1 MGEKVEV
8 IKDRLYWTC
17 IRTAPVESKDSHF
30 FCTDDTLT
38 YDPYYSDFGPLNT
51 ACVCRYCRLLTA
63 KLNDPSLANKV
74 IFHCCRQSADTR
86 ANSVFLI
93 CTWLQLC
100 QGKTPEEAFRPFL
113 GLRPGLMPYRDASLG
128 PSTFQLTVPH
138 CLAGLERA
146 VHFGWF
152 DLDTFD
158 PDEYEHYERVEN
170 GDFNWIVPGFFLS
183 FSGPT
188 QTPIAYVDG
197 VKTNTPETYFD
208 YYRKNGITG
217 IIRFNNKVYDRKKF
231 LDAGF
236 NHYDMYTLPTARL
249 GPAPNPTA
257 HARYPPLQVLCRR
270 RQPDRC
276 DHQAVHRGVRERA
289 RSGRRARRPLQG
301 GARADGDAAVALPDE
316 ALWDDDA

>member
-1 MGEKVEV
+1 M
-8 IKDRLYWTC
+8 
-17 IRTAPVESKDSHF
+17 
-30 FCTDDTLT
+30 
-38 YDPYYSDFGPLNT
+38 
-51 ACVCRYCRLLTA
+51 
-63 KLNDPSLANKV
+63 
-74 IFHCCRQSADTR
+74 
-86 ANSVFLI
+86 
-93 CTWLQLC
+93 
-100 QGKTPEEAFRPFL
+100 
-113 GLRPGLMPYRDASLG
+113 
-128 PSTFQLTVPH
+128 PH

-236 NHYDMYTLPTARL
+236 NHTSACTPATPEGRASLPGRRGMTTDGGWGRWGSGRGGMGAAGRERL
-249 GPAPNPTA
+249 VAVFA
-257 HARYPPLQVLCRR
+257 SAAAPPLAM
-270 RQPDRC
+270 C
-276 DHQAVHRGVRERA
+276 DFGWRAGAGETFGEAWCGLGVP
-289 RSGRRARRPLQG
+289 STCVTGIN
-301 GARADGDAAVALPDE
+301 
-316 ALWDDDA
+316 

>member
-236 NHYDMYTLPTARL
+236 NHYDMYVADGAIGSRPKPHTSRPISPVAGTLPTAATRPMRSSS
-249 GPAPNPTA
+249 GSSRC
-257 HARYPPLQVLCRR
+257 ARTSTRR
-270 RQPDRC
+270 
-276 DHQAVHRGVRERA
+276 AA
-289 RSGRRARRPLQG
+289 RSPSTARRGSG
-301 GARADGDAAVALPDE
+301 GRGRCSRST
-316 ALWDDDA
+316 

>member
-63 KLNDPSLANKV
+63 KLNDPALANKV

-236 NHYDMYTLPTARL
+236 NHYDMYVADGAIGSRPKPHTSRPISPVAGTLPTAATRPMRSSS
-249 GPAPNPTA
+249 GSSRC
-257 HARYPPLQVLCRR
+257 ARTSTRR
-270 RQPDRC
+270 
-276 DHQAVHRGVRERA
+276 AA
-289 RSGRRARRPLQG
+289 RSPSTARRGSG
-301 GARADGDAAVALPDE
+301 GRGRCSRST
-316 ALWDDDA
+316 

>member
-17 IRTAPVESKDSHF
+17 IRTAPVESAGSHF

-208 YYRKNGITG
+208 YYRKTGITG

-236 NHYDMYTLPTARL
+236 NHYDMCFADGAIGSRPKPHTSRPISPVAGTLPTAATRPMRSSS
-249 GPAPNPTA
+249 GSSRC
-257 HARYPPLQVLCRR
+257 ARTSTRR
-270 RQPDRC
+270 
-276 DHQAVHRGVRERA
+276 AA
-289 RSGRRARRPLQG
+289 RSPSTARRGSG
-301 GARADGDAAVALPDE
+301 GRGRCSRST
-316 ALWDDDA
+316 

>member
-236 NHYDMYTLPTARL
+236 NHYDMCFAAGAMGSRPKPHTSRPISPVAGTLPTAATRPMRSSS
-249 GPAPNPTA
+249 GSSRCARTSTRRAARSPSTA
-257 HARYPPLQVLCRR
+257 RRGSGGRGRCRR
-270 RQPDRC
+270 
-276 DHQAVHRGVRERA
+276 
-289 RSGRRARRPLQG
+289 ST
-301 GARADGDAAVALPDE
+301 
-316 ALWDDDA
+316 

>member
-63 KLNDPSLANKV
+63 KLNDPALANKV

-236 NHYDMYTLPTARL
+236 NHYDMYFADGAIGSRPKPHTSRPISPVAGTLPTAATRPMRSSS
-249 GPAPNPTA
+249 GSSRC
-257 HARYPPLQVLCRR
+257 ARTSTRR
-270 RQPDRC
+270 
-276 DHQAVHRGVRERA
+276 AA
-289 RSGRRARRPLQG
+289 RSPSTARRGSG
-301 GARADGDAAVALPDE
+301 GRGRCSRST
-316 ALWDDDA
+316 

>member
-1 MGEKVEV
+1 MLLDE
-8 IKDRLYWTC
+8 L
-17 IRTAPVESKDSHF
+17 APE
-30 FCTDDTLT
+30 
-38 YDPYYSDFGPLNT
+38 
-51 ACVCRYCRLLTA
+51 
-63 KLNDPSLANKV
+63 
-74 IFHCCRQSADTR
+74 
-86 ANSVFLI
+86 NS
-93 CTWLQLC
+93 
-100 QGKTPEEAFRPFL
+100 R
-113 GLRPGLMPYRDASLG
+113 RSLG

-236 NHYDMYTLPTARL
+236 NHTSACPARDPRGAAFFAVPCRGGGSTDGGEVGGSGRGGGMGAA
-249 GPAPNPTA
+249 GPPNVWSPYSPPA
-257 HARYPPLQVLCRR
+257 AAPPLAMCDFLAGGQGPERR
-270 RQPDRC
+270 L
-276 DHQAVHRGVRERA
+276 AKRGVGWACRLR
-289 RSGRRARRPLQG
+289 
-301 GARADGDAAVALPDE
+301 V
-316 ALWDDDA
+316 

>member
-63 KLNDPSLANKV
+63 KLNDPALANKV

-236 NHYDMYTLPTARL
+236 NHYDMYVADGAIGSRPKPHTSRPISPVAGTLPTAATR
-249 GPAPNPTA
+249 PTRSSSGSSRC
-257 HARYPPLQVLCRR
+257 ARTSTRR
-270 RQPDRC
+270 
-276 DHQAVHRGVRERA
+276 AA
-289 RSGRRARRPLQG
+289 RSPSTARRGSG
-301 GARADGDAAVALPDE
+301 GRGRCSRST
-316 ALWDDDA
+316 

>member
-236 NHYDMYTLPTARL
+236 NHYDMYVADGAIGSRPKPHTSRPISPVAGTLPTAATRPMRSSS
-249 GPAPNPTA
+249 GSSRCARTSTRRAARSPSTA
-257 HARYPPLQVLCRR
+257 RRGSGGRGRCRR
-270 RQPDRC
+270 
-276 DHQAVHRGVRERA
+276 
-289 RSGRRARRPLQG
+289 ST
-301 GARADGDAAVALPDE
+301 
-316 ALWDDDA
+316 

>member
-63 KLNDPSLANKV
+63 KLNDPALANKV

-236 NHYDMYTLPTARL
+236 NHYDMYALPTARL
-249 GPAPNPTA
+249 GHAPNPT
-257 HARYPPLQVLCRR
+257 
-270 RQPDRC
+270 
-276 DHQAVHRGVRERA
+276 
-289 RSGRRARRPLQG
+289 
-301 GARADGDAAVALPDE
+301 
-316 ALWDDDA
+316 

>member
-100 QGKTPEEAFRPFL
+100 QGKTPEEAFRPIL

-208 YYRKNGITG
+208 YFRKNGITG

-236 NHYDMYTLPTARL
+236 NHYDMYVADGAIGSRPKPHTSRPISPVAGTLPTAATRPMRSSS
-249 GPAPNPTA
+249 GSSRC
-257 HARYPPLQVLCRR
+257 ARTST
-270 RQPDRC
+270 
-276 DHQAVHRGVRERA
+276 HRAA
-289 RSGRRARRPLQG
+289 RSPSTARRGSG
-301 GARADGDAAVALPDE
+301 GRGRCSRST
-316 ALWDDDA
+316 

>member
-100 QGKTPEEAFRPFL
+100 QGKTPEEAFRPVDQLLDFFL
-113 GLRPGLMPYRDASLG
+113 GEPNPRAHVHGFVQGDLVGPFGQLGGVRFFQKGKDGLVQVLHGEVAQLHG
-128 PSTFQLTVPH
+128 PAQGH
-138 CLAGLERA
+138 CG
-146 VHFGWF
+146 
-152 DLDTFD
+152 
-158 PDEYEHYERVEN
+158 
-170 GDFNWIVPGFFLS
+170 
-183 FSGPT
+183 
-188 QTPIAYVDG
+188 
-197 VKTNTPETYFD
+197 
-208 YYRKNGITG
+208 
-217 IIRFNNKVYDRKKF
+217 IRFGDGHLVV
-231 LDAGF
+231 GVI
-236 NHYDMYTLPTARL
+236 
-249 GPAPNPTA
+249 GPAPPEIGLEEEFSLVGNE
-257 HARYPPLQVLCRR
+257 
-270 RQPDRC
+270 
-276 DHQAVHRGVRERA
+276 QAVGLAAFRVF
-289 RSGRRARRPLQG
+289 RRLGQFAGILQ
-301 GARADGDAAVALPDE
+301 DELFPAAVHAKRSYR
-316 ALWDDDA
+316 

>member
-63 KLNDPSLANKV
+63 KLNDPALANKV

-236 NHYDMYTLPTARL
+236 NHYDMYVADGAMGSRPKPHTSRPISPVAGTLPTAATRPMRSSS
-249 GPAPNPTA
+249 GSSRC
-257 HARYPPLQVLCRR
+257 ARTSTRR
-270 RQPDRC
+270 
-276 DHQAVHRGVRERA
+276 AA
-289 RSGRRARRPLQG
+289 RSPSTARRGSG
-301 GARADGDAAVALPDE
+301 GRGRCSRST
-316 ALWDDDA
+316 